1 VTTAALRDRAV
12 TTRKLADKEVTLAKL
27 APSARIPGP
36 KGDPG
41 PQGDAGRPGM
51 SGYEV
56 VTAKSLENALDAKI
70 QDAVCPAG
78 KKAVGGGA
86 LISGGPVLL
95 QFSVPSVTGNAW
107 IAKAYEEVPYASP
120 WYLET
125 YAVCVNVAP

>member
-1 VTTAALRDRAV
+1 
-12 TTRKLADKEVTLAKL
+12 
-27 APSARIPGP
+27 
-36 KGDPG
+36 
-41 PQGDAGRPGM
+41 M

-56 VTAKSLENALDAKI
+56 VIAKSLENALDAKV

-78 KKAVGGGA
+78 KKASGGGA